1 VNARAVLLSGPAGV
15 GKTTLARL
23 VADEHGEYNVQEMN
37 ASDAR
42 SKSVLEKMLKGIG
55 SHAALDLSMYRKGPD
70 GKIGSAAPQKIGSSL
85 KGTVV
90 IMDEVDAMASRDLK
104 ALVELIKESKN
115 PVICICNDPMQ
126 QSLRSIIASTCGSRS
141 HPSSR
146 SLSASGRSAA
156 RKGSVP
162 SNPKLWRRWWRAAEV
177 RPLLNQL
184 QMAATCMQYA
194 SGSTLI
200 LFGAGHASG
209 GVLGMQAA
217 RQVLRV
223 ACSRQ
228 GDGMRAAFAGPEARG
243 RRWRHGALLRLQ
255 HAHRA
260 AHARTGSDGPGR

>member
-1 VNARAVLLSGPAGV
+1 MNARAVLLSGPAGV

-115 PVICICNDPMQ
+115 PVICIC
-126 QSLRSIIASTCGSRS
+126 S
-141 HPSSR
+141 
-146 SLSASGRSAA
+146 
-156 RKGSVP
+156 
-162 SNPKLWRRWWRAAEV
+162 
-177 RPLLNQL
+177 
-184 QMAATCMQYA
+184 
-194 SGSTLI
+194 
-200 LFGAGHASG
+200 
-209 GVLGMQAA
+209 
-217 RQVLRV
+217 RQVKTGQKT
-223 ACSRQ
+223 RQ
-228 GDGMRAAFAGPEARG
+228 GPDVDSECGNRSDVKFRVRCPG
-243 RRWRHGALLRLQ
+243 RRKSALACVTAESRPQ
-255 HAHRA
+255 RTQAYRGWTPTRPRSTKVVKA
-260 AHARTGSDGPGR
+260 ARTGKFTAVSLRAGWWRRSMIMVRMTCASTVRKPCRPFTSSRWSTARKSNRS